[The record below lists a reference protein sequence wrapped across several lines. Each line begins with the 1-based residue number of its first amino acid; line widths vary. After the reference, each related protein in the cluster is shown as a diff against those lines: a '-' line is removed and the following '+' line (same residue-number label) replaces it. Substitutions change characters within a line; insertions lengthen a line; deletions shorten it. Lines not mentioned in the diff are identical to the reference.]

1 MILPKK
7 YYLKKKSDKNINT
20 KEGKPL
26 EAVEKKLDKIALN
39 MEKFK
44 FVDYV
49 YYLDHPRKLFYRNFI
64 AGISRGFGIG
74 VGFTLLGA
82 LIIYILNIIVKWN
95 IPVLGNFITEIVRI
109 VESNLGRSGGK
120 IDG

>member
-1 MILPKK
+1 MPKR
-7 YYLKKKSDKNINT
+7 YYIKKKSDKDNT
-20 KEGKPL
+20 KKKL
-26 EAVEKKLDKIALN
+26 FEAVEKKLDKIMLN

-49 YYLDHPRKLFYRNFI
+49 YYLDHPRKLFFRNFI

-82 LIIYILNIIVKWN
+82 LIIYILNIIVNWN

>member
-1 MILPKK
+1 MPKS
-7 YYLKKKSDKNINT
+7 YHLKKKSDGKVNVQE
-20 KEGKPL
+20 KKPL
-26 EAVEKKLDKIALN
+26 GAIEKKLDKIMLN

-82 LIIYILNIIVKWN
+82 LIIYILNIVVKWN
-95 IPVLGNFITEIVRI
+95 VPVIGNFITEIVKI

-120 IDG
+120 IGE

>member
-1 MILPKK
+1 MPKR
-7 YYLKKKSDKNINT
+7 YYLKNKEKNKT
-20 KEGKPL
+20 EKKPL
-26 EAVEKKLDKIALN
+26 NTIGKKLDKIMLN

-74 VGFTLLGA
+74 IGFTLLGA
-82 LIIYILNIIVKWN
+82 LIMYILNIVVKWN
-95 IPVLGNFITEIVRI
+95 IPVIGNFITEIVRI
-109 VESNLGRSGGK
+109 VETNLARSGGK